1 MNNNIE
7 QVMNDRITP
16 RWARDIYRLL
26 PIKSQFILSGNI
38 RDIFLIAN
46 EKRAYSTISFLE
58 LLWRVLQP
66 YKFKHL
72 EVFDPIDG
80 VRVYP
85 SDGKTVSTS
94 MTSVELANSIVSKF
108 EADKRVAM
116 VIDFASRIDHESRLF
131 HVCDKLAS
139 CLNPKMIKDNNDTY
153 AFYNPIIWL
162 FDKDGDVPS
171 WYGAGNHKIHRQ
183 EIPKPDIDQRYQI
196 ASMRLK
202 LFEGS
207 ENADE
212 GAKKVY
218 ADIFAKMSDG
228 FTLSEMAD
236 VARLSKIVKGVGLEE
251 IDDAVRSYKT
261 GDPALDNPWKA
272 TGLRDRITTA
282 EDDINKEV
290 LGQHTAVRHALDILK
305 RSIIGL
311 NGAQASISTNRPRGV
326 LFLAGPT
333 GVGKTELAKS
343 LTKSLFGDG
352 KAYIRFDM
360 SEFSQEHSA
369 ARLLGAP
376 PGYVGYEG
384 GGELVNAIRL
394 KPFSLLLFDEIEK
407 ADGKILDKFLQIL
420 EDGRLTSGKG
430 ETVYFSECV
439 IVFTSNLGIIE
450 EERNAL
456 GVVIKTRPKVTWTD
470 NFEKVNKEVM
480 AGIKSYF
487 TEVLKRP
494 ELLNRLGNN
503 IVVFDFIR
511 PDVADKIIDVMLK
524 KIAGRVKEEHHAIL
538 VIGQGPCD
546 ILRQECKRDLS
557 YGGRGIGNCL
567 ETMLINPLS
576 RKLFE
581 LPQLK
586 ELNCKTVVVSQIR
599 RLADNGADSEA
610 FELEIEVS

>member
-1 MNNNIE
+1 MNNIE
-7 QVMNDRITP
+7 QIMNDRITP

-26 PIKSQFILSGNI
+26 PIKSQFILSGNT
-38 RDIFLIAN
+38 RDIFLMAN
-46 EKRAYSTISFLE
+46 EKGTYSTISFFE
-58 LLWRVLQP
+58 LLWMTLQSRG
-66 YKFKHL
+66 FKRL

-80 VRVYP
+80 IRIFP
-85 SDGKTVSTS
+85 SDGKTAPTR
-94 MTSVELANSIVSKF
+94 MTSEELANTIASKL
-108 EADKRVAM
+108 EANERVAI

-139 CLNPKMIKDNNDTY
+139 CLNPKMIKENNDTY

-183 EIPKPDIDQRYQI
+183 EIPRPDIDQRNQV
-196 ASMRLK
+196 ASMKLK
-202 LFEGS
+202 LFEGI
-207 ENADE
+207 EKADE
-212 GAKKVY
+212 ETKKAY

-228 FTLSEMAD
+228 FTLSEMTD
-236 VARLSKIVKGVGLEE
+236 VARLSKIVKGVGLED

-261 GDPALDNPWKA
+261 GDPALDNPWKSP
-272 TGLRDRITTA
+272 GLRDRIKTA
-282 EDDINKEV
+282 EDNINNEV
-290 LGQHTAVRHALDILK
+290 LGQRTAVRHALDILK
-305 RSIIGL
+305 RSIMGL
-311 NGAQASISTNRPRGV
+311 TGAQASISNNRPRGV

-343 LTKSLFGDG
+343 LTKSLFGDE

-360 SEFSQEHSA
+360 SEFSQEHSD

-407 ADGKILDKFLQIL
+407 ANGKILDKFLQIL
-420 EDGRLTSGKG
+420 DDGRLTSGKG

-450 EERNAL
+450 EVRNEL
-456 GVVIKTRPKVTWTD
+456 GVVVETRHRVQWTD
-470 NFEKVNKEVM
+470 DFELVNKEVRT
-480 AGIKSYF
+480 GIESHF
-487 TEVLKRP
+487 TKALKRP

-511 PDVADKIIDVMLK
+511 PDVADKIIDIMLN
-524 KIAGRVKEEHHAIL
+524 KIAGRVREEQRATL
-538 VIGQGPCD
+538 VIDAAP
-546 ILRQECKRDLS
+546 INLLREECKRDLS
-557 YGGRGIGNCL
+557 YGGRGIGNRL

-581 LPQLK
+581 LQ
-586 ELNCKTVVVSQIR
+586 ELAGKTVTVSQIQ
-599 RLADNGADSEA
+599 RLAKKGADSETY
-610 FELEIEVS
+610 ELDIKVS